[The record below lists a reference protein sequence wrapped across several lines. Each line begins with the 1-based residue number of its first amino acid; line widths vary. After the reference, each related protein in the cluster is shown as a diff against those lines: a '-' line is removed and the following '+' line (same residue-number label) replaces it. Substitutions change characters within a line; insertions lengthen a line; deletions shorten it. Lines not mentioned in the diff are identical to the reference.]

1 MNFEYDPDKSASNK
15 SKHGIEFEEAK
26 ALWLDRNK
34 IIVKASDTTEPRQ
47 MVIGLIDK
55 KHWSAVI
62 TQRAEN
68 IRIISVRRSREGE
81 IRHYESD

>member
-15 SKHGIEFEEAK
+15 SKHGIDFEEAK

-34 IIVKASDTTEPRQ
+34 IIVKASDTSEPRQ
-47 MVIGLIDK
+47 MVIGLIEK

-62 TQRAEN
+62 TQRGEN